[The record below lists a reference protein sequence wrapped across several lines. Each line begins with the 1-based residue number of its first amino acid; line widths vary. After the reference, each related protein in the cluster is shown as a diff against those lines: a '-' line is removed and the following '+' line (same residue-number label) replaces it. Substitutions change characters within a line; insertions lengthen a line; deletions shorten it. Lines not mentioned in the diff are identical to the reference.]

1 MIRVRLNLPD
11 LKRRQA
17 GHSEVHTRRRASGT
31 TTHEPRTADA
41 HGCRTTRMRDHTSP
55 SHVDILCYT
64 IHPSVKKLDAAVP
77 APRHQPR
84 VCGPPDAPESML
96 AGQGWSP
103 LCSAWVPAGTSDQ
116 STLKVGETGLHHLG
130 LALVLARLRGCLCV
144 SRGRQ
149 VVFQEGGRLLRV
161 LRVGCAGRGR
171 TTGGRGS
178 RAHAVR
184 LASRVCPCVAC
195 VCVSVCAICFS

>member
-1 MIRVRLNLPD
+1 MRLHLPD

-17 GHSEVHTRRRASGT
+17 GQSEGHTKRRASGT
-31 TTHEPRTADA
+31 TTHEPRTAAA

-55 SHVDILCYT
+55 PHVDIRCYT
-64 IHPSVKKLDAAVP
+64 MHPSVKKLDAAVP

-84 VCGPPDAPESML
+84 VCGPPAAPESML

-130 LALVLARLRGCLCV
+130 LALVLAWLRGCLCV
-144 SRGRQ
+144 ACGRQ
-149 VVFQEGGRLLRV
+149 VFFPGGVAASCVSCGWGVREGGARREVVALVHMRCV
-161 LRVGCAGRGR
+161 LRVV
-171 TTGGRGS
+171 S
-178 RAHAVR
+178 VHAW
-184 LASRVCPCVAC
+184 PAC
-195 VCVSVCAICFS
+195 VNMCARCFS